1 MTTTNHI
8 LMLYYK
14 YMYIIKTVETI
25 KCLSLFKIIFIEYL
39 ASHAIKMHDL
49 KSMYT
54 HVKCMNYN
62 EITKLLNPSNLVYV
76 SVYYLLLIFT
86 SSKF

>member
-25 KCLSLFKIIFIEYL
+25 K
-39 ASHAIKMHDL
+39 ML
-49 KSMYT
+49 KF
-54 HVKCMNYN
+54 V
-62 EITKLLNPSNLVYV
+62 
-76 SVYYLLLIFT
+76 
-86 SSKF
+86 